1 MNDNAAIDG
10 LDAIL
15 KKLTILETKSAG
27 KVLAAIVR
35 AQLTVIGKQMKADV
49 DRKVKEGRK
58 GVRSRFKNSAR
69 KNVIKAVVG
78 FGVGKRK
85 KNAPKVVGR
94 KGNRKG
100 GVGIAAQNIHW
111 WVAGTKQRQ
120 TGGKMSGK
128 VLGKPE
134 RPNRRA
140 GHNTGRMPS
149 MQPGL
154 ASIAQTKSAGKQN
167 AYMIERG
174 ALMLEKEIQ
183 KIKSIG

>member
-10 LDAIL
+10 LDSIL

-58 GVRSRFKNSAR
+58 GVRSRFKNRAR

-111 WVAGTKQRQ
+111 WVAGTKQR
-120 TGGKMSGK
+120 TTSGAGKRFTQG
-128 VLGKPE
+128 VGQ
-134 RPNRRA
+134 NR
-140 GHNTGRMPS
+140 GSMPS

>member
-1 MNDNAAIDG
+1 MNDNATIDG
-10 LDAIL
+10 LDSIL

-49 DRKVKEGRK
+49 DKKVKEGRK

-78 FGVGKRK
+78 FGVGKRSK
-85 KNAPKVVGR
+85 KTQKLNS
-94 KGNRKG
+94 KGNRNG
-100 GVGIAAQNIHW
+100 GVGITAHNIHW
-111 WVAGTKQRQ
+111 WVAGTKQRK
-120 TGGKMSGK
+120 TGGMMAGK

-154 ASIAQTKSAGKQN
+154 ASIAQRKSAGQQN

-174 ALMLEKEIQ
+174 ALALEKEIQ
-183 KIKSIG
+183 KIKAIG

>member
-1 MNDNAAIDG
+1 MNDNATIDG
-10 LDAIL
+10 LDSIL

-49 DRKVKEGRK
+49 DKKVKEGRK

-78 FGVGKRK
+78 FGVGKQPRK
-85 KNAPKVVGR
+85 KNAKLKPVNR
-94 KGNRKG
+94 KGNRLG
-100 GVGIAAQNIHW
+100 GVGISAQNIHW
-111 WVAGTKQRQ
+111 WVAGTKQRK
-120 TGGKMSGK
+120 TG
-128 VLGKPE
+128 LNRLRKPH
-134 RPNRRA
+134 PPA
-140 GHNTGRMPS
+140 PHDTGTMDA

-154 ASIAQTKSAGKQN
+154 ASIAQRKSAGQQN

-174 ALMLEKEIQ
+174 ALALEKEIQ
-183 KIKSIG
+183 KIKAIG

>member
-1 MNDNAAIDG
+1 MNDNATIDG
-10 LDAIL
+10 LDSIL

-49 DRKVKEGRK
+49 DKKVKEGRK

-78 FGVGKRK
+78 FGVGKKK
-85 KNAPKVVGR
+85 KNAPKKVNS

-100 GVGIAAQNIHW
+100 GVGISAQNIHW
-111 WVAGTKQRQ
+111 WVAGTKERQ
-120 TGGKMSGK
+120 TKRDADRGS
-128 VLGKPE
+128 
-134 RPNRRA
+134 
-140 GHNTGRMPS
+140 MPS

-154 ASIAQTKSAGKQN
+154 AAIAQQKSAGKQN
-167 AYMIERG
+167 AEMIKRG
-174 ALMLEKEIQ
+174 ALALEKELKKIQ
-183 KIKSIG
+183 SIG